1 MSCEY
6 PQTKSQPHFFLIFN
20 FQLIKM
26 FSDELEK
33 ISWEETTKAI
43 YSKTDADVRRA
54 LGKKEHLDVNDFM
67 ALISPAA
74 TPYLEV
80 MARLSQKYTMERF
93 GKTISM
99 FVPLYITNSCTNSCV
114 YCGFHISNPMK
125 RTILTEEEIYLLY
138 EKKVQ
143 ETGFLSSR
151 SAEECVRRLVQRGLI
166 AKGIGDTGAD
176 ALYDLLSELYVIPI
190 SENLFL
196 RVISFIRLTFFSRI
210 QYSVTKRI
218 FSKDKRSDSEKK
230 VMRLAN
236 QAVLSTAEI
245 IKCIDQNVLTFATD
259 EDLLDVLYHD
269 DYTTSDNI
277 AYSVRFLPQYRP
289 VITSVANLYL
299 RKQIIFE
306 RS

>member
-1 MSCEY
+1 MMNNNLY
-6 PQTKSQPHFFLIFN
+6 T
-20 FQLIKM
+20 
-26 FSDELEK
+26 
-33 ISWEETTKAI
+33 A
-43 YSKTDADVRRA
+43 V
-54 LGKKEHLDVNDFM
+54 GK
-67 ALISPAA
+67 
-74 TPYLEV
+74 
-80 MARLSQKYTMERF
+80 
-93 GKTISM
+93 
-99 FVPLYITNSCTNSCV
+99 
-114 YCGFHISNPMK
+114 FHIKGSVGGMRCPLVTLGGREFILDMQEMTLWTILNW
-125 RTILTEEEIYLLY
+125 RILTEEEIYLLY

-166 AKGIGDTGAD
+166 AKGIGNTGPD

-196 RVISFIRLTFFSRI
+196 RVLSFIRLTFFSRI
-210 QYSVTKRI
+210 PYSVTKRI

-277 AYSVRFLPQYRP
+277 AYSVRFLPQCRP

>member
-1 MSCEY
+1 MMNNNLY
-6 PQTKSQPHFFLIFN
+6 T
-20 FQLIKM
+20 
-26 FSDELEK
+26 
-33 ISWEETTKAI
+33 A
-43 YSKTDADVRRA
+43 V
-54 LGKKEHLDVNDFM
+54 GK
-67 ALISPAA
+67 
-74 TPYLEV
+74 
-80 MARLSQKYTMERF
+80 
-93 GKTISM
+93 
-99 FVPLYITNSCTNSCV
+99 
-114 YCGFHISNPMK
+114 FHIKGSVGGMRCPLVTLGGREFILDMQEMTLWTILNW
-125 RTILTEEEIYLLY
+125 RILTEEEIYLLY

-210 QYSVTKRI
+210 PYSVTKRI

-277 AYSVRFLPQYRP
+277 AYSVRFLPQCRP

-299 RKQIIFE
+299 HKQIIFE

>member
-1 MSCEY
+1 MMNNNLY
-6 PQTKSQPHFFLIFN
+6 T
-20 FQLIKM
+20 
-26 FSDELEK
+26 
-33 ISWEETTKAI
+33 A
-43 YSKTDADVRRA
+43 V
-54 LGKKEHLDVNDFM
+54 GK
-67 ALISPAA
+67 
-74 TPYLEV
+74 
-80 MARLSQKYTMERF
+80 
-93 GKTISM
+93 
-99 FVPLYITNSCTNSCV
+99 
-114 YCGFHISNPMK
+114 FHIKGSVGGMRCPLVTLGGREFILDMQEMTLWTILNW
-125 RTILTEEEIYLLY
+125 RILTEEEIYLLY

-176 ALYDLLSELYVIPI
+176 ALYDLLSELHVIPI

-210 QYSVTKRI
+210 PYSVTKRI

-277 AYSVRFLPQYRP
+277 AYSVRFLPQCRP

>member
-1 MSCEY
+1 MMNNNLY
-6 PQTKSQPHFFLIFN
+6 T
-20 FQLIKM
+20 
-26 FSDELEK
+26 
-33 ISWEETTKAI
+33 A
-43 YSKTDADVRRA
+43 V
-54 LGKKEHLDVNDFM
+54 GK
-67 ALISPAA
+67 
-74 TPYLEV
+74 
-80 MARLSQKYTMERF
+80 
-93 GKTISM
+93 
-99 FVPLYITNSCTNSCV
+99 
-114 YCGFHISNPMK
+114 FHIKGSVGGMRCPLVTLGGREFILDMQEMTLWTILNW
-125 RTILTEEEIYLLY
+125 RILTEEEIYLLY

-210 QYSVTKRI
+210 PYSVTKRI

-277 AYSVRFLPQYRP
+277 AYSVRFLPQCRP

-306 RS
+306 KELTDGKDP

>member
-1 MSCEY
+1 MMNNNLY
-6 PQTKSQPHFFLIFN
+6 T
-20 FQLIKM
+20 
-26 FSDELEK
+26 
-33 ISWEETTKAI
+33 A
-43 YSKTDADVRRA
+43 V
-54 LGKKEHLDVNDFM
+54 GK
-67 ALISPAA
+67 
-74 TPYLEV
+74 
-80 MARLSQKYTMERF
+80 
-93 GKTISM
+93 
-99 FVPLYITNSCTNSCV
+99 
-114 YCGFHISNPMK
+114 FHIKGSVGGMRCPLVTLGGREFILDMQEMTLWTILNW
-125 RTILTEEEIYLLY
+125 RILTEEEIYLLY

-190 SENLFL
+190 SENIFL

-210 QYSVTKRI
+210 PYSVTKRI

-277 AYSVRFLPQYRP
+277 AYSVRFLPQCRP

-299 RKQIIFE
+299 RKQSIFE

>member
-1 MSCEY
+1 MMNNNLY
-6 PQTKSQPHFFLIFN
+6 T
-20 FQLIKM
+20 
-26 FSDELEK
+26 
-33 ISWEETTKAI
+33 A
-43 YSKTDADVRRA
+43 V
-54 LGKKEHLDVNDFM
+54 GK
-67 ALISPAA
+67 
-74 TPYLEV
+74 
-80 MARLSQKYTMERF
+80 
-93 GKTISM
+93 
-99 FVPLYITNSCTNSCV
+99 
-114 YCGFHISNPMK
+114 FHIKGSVGGMRCPLVTLGGREFILDMK
-125 RTILTEEEIYLLY
+125 EMTLWTILNWRILTEEEIYLLY

-166 AKGIGDTGAD
+166 AKGIGNTGAD

-196 RVISFIRLTFFSRI
+196 RVLSFIRLTFFSRI
-210 QYSVTKRI
+210 PYSVTKRI

-277 AYSVRFLPQYRP
+277 AYSVRFLPQCRP

>member
-1 MSCEY
+1 MRC
-6 PQTKSQPHFFLIFN
+6 PLVT
-20 FQLIKM
+20 
-26 FSDELEK
+26 
-33 ISWEETTKAI
+33 
-43 YSKTDADVRRA
+43 
-54 LGKKEHLDVNDFM
+54 LGGREFILDM
-67 ALISPAA
+67 QEMTLW
-74 TPYLEV
+74 
-80 MARLSQKYTMERF
+80 
-93 GKTISM
+93 TI
-99 FVPLYITNSCTNSCV
+99 LNW
-114 YCGFHISNPMK
+114 
-125 RTILTEEEIYLLY
+125 RILTEEEIYLLY

-210 QYSVTKRI
+210 PYSVTKRI

-277 AYSVRFLPQYRP
+277 AYSVRFLPQCRP

>member
-1 MSCEY
+1 MMNNNLY
-6 PQTKSQPHFFLIFN
+6 T
-20 FQLIKM
+20 
-26 FSDELEK
+26 
-33 ISWEETTKAI
+33 A
-43 YSKTDADVRRA
+43 V
-54 LGKKEHLDVNDFM
+54 GK
-67 ALISPAA
+67 
-74 TPYLEV
+74 
-80 MARLSQKYTMERF
+80 
-93 GKTISM
+93 
-99 FVPLYITNSCTNSCV
+99 
-114 YCGFHISNPMK
+114 FHIKGSVGGMRCPLVTLGGREFILDMQEMTLWTILNW
-125 RTILTEEEIYLLY
+125 RILTEEEIYLLY

-166 AKGIGDTGAD
+166 AKGIGNTGAD

-196 RVISFIRLTFFSRI
+196 RVLSFIRLTFFSRI
-210 QYSVTKRI
+210 PYSVTKRI

-277 AYSVRFLPQYRP
+277 AYSVRFLPQCRP
-289 VITSVANLYL
+289 VITSVANL
-299 RKQIIFE
+299 
-306 RS
+306 

>member
-1 MSCEY
+1 MMNNNLY
-6 PQTKSQPHFFLIFN
+6 T
-20 FQLIKM
+20 
-26 FSDELEK
+26 
-33 ISWEETTKAI
+33 A
-43 YSKTDADVRRA
+43 V
-54 LGKKEHLDVNDFM
+54 GK
-67 ALISPAA
+67 
-74 TPYLEV
+74 
-80 MARLSQKYTMERF
+80 
-93 GKTISM
+93 
-99 FVPLYITNSCTNSCV
+99 
-114 YCGFHISNPMK
+114 FHIKGSVGGMRCPLVTLCGREFILDMQEMTLWTILNW
-125 RTILTEEEIYLLY
+125 RILTEEEIYLLY

-210 QYSVTKRI
+210 PYSVTKRI

-277 AYSVRFLPQYRP
+277 AYSVRFLPQCRP

>member
-1 MSCEY
+1 MMNNNLY
-6 PQTKSQPHFFLIFN
+6 T
-20 FQLIKM
+20 
-26 FSDELEK
+26 
-33 ISWEETTKAI
+33 A
-43 YSKTDADVRRA
+43 V
-54 LGKKEHLDVNDFM
+54 GK
-67 ALISPAA
+67 
-74 TPYLEV
+74 
-80 MARLSQKYTMERF
+80 
-93 GKTISM
+93 
-99 FVPLYITNSCTNSCV
+99 
-114 YCGFHISNPMK
+114 FHIKGSVGGMRCPLVTLGGREFILDMQEMTLWTILNW
-125 RTILTEEEIYLLY
+125 RILTEEEIYLLY

-166 AKGIGDTGAD
+166 AKGIGNTGAD

-196 RVISFIRLTFFSRI
+196 RVLSFIRLTFFSRI
-210 QYSVTKRI
+210 PYSVTKRI

-269 DYTTSDNI
+269 DYATSDNI
-277 AYSVRFLPQYRP
+277 AYSVRFLPQCRP

>member
-1 MSCEY
+1 MMNNNLY
-6 PQTKSQPHFFLIFN
+6 T
-20 FQLIKM
+20 
-26 FSDELEK
+26 
-33 ISWEETTKAI
+33 A
-43 YSKTDADVRRA
+43 V
-54 LGKKEHLDVNDFM
+54 GK
-67 ALISPAA
+67 
-74 TPYLEV
+74 
-80 MARLSQKYTMERF
+80 
-93 GKTISM
+93 
-99 FVPLYITNSCTNSCV
+99 
-114 YCGFHISNPMK
+114 FHIKGSVGGMRCPLVTLGGREFILDMQEMTLWTILNW
-125 RTILTEEEIYLLY
+125 RILTEEEIYLLY

-166 AKGIGDTGAD
+166 AKGIGNTGAD
-176 ALYDLLSELYVIPI
+176 ALYDLLSELYVIQI

-196 RVISFIRLTFFSRI
+196 RVLSFIRLTFFSRI
-210 QYSVTKRI
+210 PYSVTKRI

-277 AYSVRFLPQYRP
+277 AYSVRFLPQCRP

>member
-1 MSCEY
+1 MMNNNLY
-6 PQTKSQPHFFLIFN
+6 T
-20 FQLIKM
+20 
-26 FSDELEK
+26 
-33 ISWEETTKAI
+33 A
-43 YSKTDADVRRA
+43 V
-54 LGKKEHLDVNDFM
+54 GK
-67 ALISPAA
+67 
-74 TPYLEV
+74 
-80 MARLSQKYTMERF
+80 
-93 GKTISM
+93 
-99 FVPLYITNSCTNSCV
+99 
-114 YCGFHISNPMK
+114 FHIKGSVGGMRCPLVTLGGREFILDMQEMTLWTILNW
-125 RTILTEEEIYLLY
+125 RILTEEEIYLLY

-176 ALYDLLSELYVIPI
+176 ALYGLLSELYVIPI

-210 QYSVTKRI
+210 PYSVTKRI

-277 AYSVRFLPQYRP
+277 AYSVRFLPQCRP

>member
-1 MSCEY
+1 MMNNNLY
-6 PQTKSQPHFFLIFN
+6 T
-20 FQLIKM
+20 
-26 FSDELEK
+26 
-33 ISWEETTKAI
+33 A
-43 YSKTDADVRRA
+43 V
-54 LGKKEHLDVNDFM
+54 GK
-67 ALISPAA
+67 
-74 TPYLEV
+74 
-80 MARLSQKYTMERF
+80 
-93 GKTISM
+93 
-99 FVPLYITNSCTNSCV
+99 
-114 YCGFHISNPMK
+114 FHIKGSVGGMRCPLVTLGGRECILDMQEMTLWTILNW
-125 RTILTEEEIYLLY
+125 RILTEEEIYLLY

-166 AKGIGDTGAD
+166 AKGIGNTGAD

-196 RVISFIRLTFFSRI
+196 RVLSFIRLTFFSRI
-210 QYSVTKRI
+210 PYSVTKRI

-277 AYSVRFLPQYRP
+277 AYSVRFLPQCRP